1 MKLFVDSNRKPE
13 SIYRKNSDWELV
25 ESSVQLNQKINES
38 LKNNNKFPE
47 YISFDYD
54 LDGNDAGGL
63 NALKDIV
70 NIAIKLKLD
79 LPKVYLHCDDRNM
92 AIYFENALDLYT
104 KKTDTPYYF
113 EFIKR
118 D

>member
-1 MKLFVDSNRKPE
+1 MKLFVDSNRKP
-13 SIYRKNSDWELV
+13 SNIYRNYKEWVLV
-25 ESSVQLNQKINES
+25 ESTVELNKMVNES
-38 LKNNNKFPE
+38 LRTKNKFPD

-54 LDGNDAGGL
+54 LDGKESGGL

-70 NIAIKLKLD
+70 NTAIKLRLE
-79 LPKVYLHCDDRNM
+79 LPRVYLHCDDRNL